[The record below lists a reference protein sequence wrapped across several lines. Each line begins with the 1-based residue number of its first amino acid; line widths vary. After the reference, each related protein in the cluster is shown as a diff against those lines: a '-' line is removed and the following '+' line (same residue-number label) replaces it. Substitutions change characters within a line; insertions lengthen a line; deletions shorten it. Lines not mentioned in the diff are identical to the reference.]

1 MNKNMQGILV
11 GIIILGVV
19 GFGLWYSQNTSQ
31 DVSASGKTNY
41 ENVDPSGVT
50 INYWYQHTRSRE
62 EALTKIIDDFN
73 SNNQWGITVNGS
85 HQGHYGQIYE
95 KMLTVVGTSEVPDI
109 VVAYQNQAADFYLAN
124 EGVIDMR
131 PLVSSKKWGLTDEE
145 LSDFYPGFISQDIFP
160 SLGGVR
166 LGFPPKRSM
175 ELLYYN
181 EDWLGE
187 LGYSGPPKTPE
198 EFLEIACA
206 ASEKPFSKATTPESS
221 VGWLI
226 DIDASTFASLTFAY
240 GGDVFDKDKVQYT
253 YNSPE
258 AVKAGKLLSE
268 LSSKGCMKTFTEKYA
283 NQTEYGAGNA
293 MFSISSISGL
303 KYYRSAVEKGA
314 NFNWNVGPLGYS
326 TPEPRQN
333 LYGASLSIGNSGD
346 SKKQLAAWL
355 FMKHFTSPNQ
365 QSFWAEKS
373 GYFPSRKSVS
383 KIMTMTPQYKEGFSL
398 LKYSMSEPAVP
409 AYDVV
414 RGEVE
419 DVMAEIIKGGDV
431 ESLLNDLNKK
441 ANEILSDI

>member
-1 MNKNMQGILV
+1 MSKNTQGILI
-11 GIIILGVV
+11 GIVIIAIV
-19 GFGLWYSQNTSQ
+19 GFGLWYSQRDSDKLSTSSN
-31 DVSASGKTNY
+31 VSY
-41 ENVDPSGVT
+41 ENVDPSGVK

-62 EALTKIIDDFN
+62 EALTDIINDFN
-73 SNNQWGITVNGS
+73 SNNEWGITVSGS

-95 KMLTVVGTSEVPDI
+95 KMLTVVGTAEVPDI
-109 VVAYQNQAADFYLAN
+109 VVAYQNQAADFYLAK

-131 PLVSSKKWGLTDEE
+131 PLVNSKKWGLTTDE
-145 LSDFYPGFISQDIFP
+145 LDDFYPGFISQDIFP

-181 EDWLGE
+181 VDWLKE
-187 LGYSGPPKTPE
+187 LGFSGPPKTPE

-206 ASEKPFSKATTPESS
+206 ATKNPFSKATTPESS

-240 GGDVFDKDKVQYT
+240 GGDVFDKEKVQYT
-253 YNSPE
+253 YNSSE
-258 AVKAGKLLSE
+258 AIKAGKLLSE

-303 KYYRSAVEKGA
+303 KYYKSAVEKGA
-314 NFNWNVGPLGYS
+314 NFDWNVGPLGHS
-326 TPEPRQN
+326 TSEPRQN

-346 SKKQLAAWL
+346 PKKQLAAWL
-355 FMKHFTSPNQ
+355 FMKHFTSPDQ
-365 QSFWAEKS
+365 QSYWAEKS
-373 GYFPSRKSVS
+373 GYFPSRKSVAD
-383 KIMTMTPQYKEGFSL
+383 IMKMSPQYKEGFSL